1 MSDRPR
7 IVTHLP
13 MLEQEYQERLAAAGE
28 VISISPGA
36 HELLRQSMEQAH
48 AFLGYYAVDAAFLDA
63 APALRVVAT
72 PSVGYDSI
80 DVAAATARGVA
91 VCNTPGVLTAAVAD
105 LTVALIIMLARR
117 LPEYARFVRSGAWAR
132 REPLPEL
139 AHDIAGKTL
148 GVVGFGRI
156 GREVARRMQL
166 LGMQPIWYDVF
177 DRLPPGAPQVPY
189 RPLDELLAA
198 ADFVTIHMDLND
210 SSRHLIG
217 ARELGLMRPT
227 AHLVNTARGGV
238 VDQSALASALREG
251 RLAGA
256 GLDVLEQEPPA
267 PAEPILALPN
277 IIAFPHMGT
286 ATHETRKAMRE
297 LAVDNVLAVLAGR
310 RPPAIVNPEVVAAGA
325 LA

>member
-1 MSDRPR
+1 
-7 IVTHLP
+7 

-36 HELLRQSMEQAH
+36 HDQLQQSLELAH
-48 AFLGYYAVDAAFLDA
+48 AFLGYYTVDAAFLDA

-117 LPEYARFVRSGAWAR
+117 LPEYARFVSSGAWAR
-132 REPLPEL
+132 REPVPEL

-166 LGMQPIWYDVF
+166 LGMQPIWYDLF

-238 VDQSALASALREG
+238 VDQSALTAALREG

-267 PAEPILALPN
+267 PSEPILALPN
-277 IIAFPHMGT
+277 VIAFPHMGT

>member
-1 MSDRPR
+1 
-7 IVTHLP
+7 

-28 VISISPGA
+28 VISISHGA
-36 HELLRQSMEQAH
+36 HDQLRQSLEQAH

-63 APALRVVAT
+63 APSLRVVAT

-80 DVAAATARGVA
+80 DVAAATARGVG

-166 LGMQPIWYDVF
+166 LGMRPIWYDVF

-189 RPLDELLAA
+189 RPLDELLVG

-210 SSRHLIG
+210 NSRHLIG

-227 AHLVNTARGGV
+227 AYLVNTARGGV
-238 VDQSALASALREG
+238 VDQSALTSALQQG

-277 IIAFPHMGT
+277 VIAFPHMGT

-297 LAVDNVLAVLAGR
+297 LAVDNVLAMLAGR
-310 RPPAIVNPEVVAAGA
+310 RPPAIVNPEVLAADSPA
-325 LA
+325 

>member
-1 MSDRPR
+1 
-7 IVTHLP
+7 
-13 MLEQEYQERLAAAGE
+13 MLEEEYQARLAAAGDVTRLDAGSHE
-28 VISISPGA
+28 RVLQSIAP
-36 HELLRQSMEQAH
+36 AH
-48 AFLGYYAVDAAFLDA
+48 AFLGYHSVDAAFLDA

-72 PSVGYDSI
+72 PSVGFDSI
-80 DVAAATARGVA
+80 DVPAATARGVA

-105 LTVALIIMLARR
+105 LTVTLIIMLARR

-156 GREVARRMQL
+156 GREVARRMQA
-166 LGMQPIWYDVF
+166 LGMKPIWYDVF

-189 RPLDELLAA
+189 RPLDELLAG

-210 SSRHLIG
+210 GSRHLIG
-217 ARELGLMRPT
+217 AREIGLMRST
-227 AHLVNTARGGV
+227 AYLINTARGGV
-238 VDQSALASALREG
+238 VDQAALTAALQQG

-256 GLDVLEQEPPA
+256 GLDVLEREPPD
-267 PAEPILALPN
+267 PAEPILTLPN
-277 IIAFPHMGT
+277 VIAFPHMGT

-310 RPPAIVNPEVVAAGA
+310 RPPAIVNPEVLVPDSPA
-325 LA
+325 

>member
-36 HELLRQSMEQAH
+36 HDQLRQSLEQAH
-48 AFLGYYAVDAAFLDA
+48 AFLGYYTVDAAFLDA

-297 LAVDNVLAVLAGR
+297 LAVDNVLAMLAGR
-310 RPPAIVNPEVVAAGA
+310 RPAAIVNPEVLAADA
-325 LA
+325 PA